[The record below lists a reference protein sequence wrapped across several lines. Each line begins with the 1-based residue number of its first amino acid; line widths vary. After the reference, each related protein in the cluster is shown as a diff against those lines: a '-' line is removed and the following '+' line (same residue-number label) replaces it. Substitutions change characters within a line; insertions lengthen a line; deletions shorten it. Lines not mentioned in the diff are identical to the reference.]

1 MKVSIIGSTG
11 FIGKFLSESFSKNF
25 DILNFSIRNENISE
39 LREELINQIFSSEI
53 IFNCAVSLNPKTQ
66 SDYFLNEK
74 FTSYLISLN
83 KKFKRK
89 IIHLS
94 SLNTLIEDRLDN
106 YSISKKKCEKMIK
119 NKENLFLIRLP
130 LVYQKE
136 NNIIQSEG
144 NVSKIFNYLR
154 KIKLPVYPMIYPG
167 HLYQPIEIDYLKN
180 TILEII
186 RGKEIRNEINLIGNK
201 KIYLWD
207 LFKEIAE
214 IEKKKTLKLDLRF
227 LYNVLPNS
235 LKTIIKKQNNF
246 IQQIASIDHSKFF
259 M

>member
-1 MKVSIIGSTG
+1 
-11 FIGKFLSESFSKNF
+11 
-25 DILNFSIRNENISE
+25 
-39 LREELINQIFSSEI
+39 
-53 IFNCAVSLNPKTQ
+53 
-66 SDYFLNEK
+66 
-74 FTSYLISLN
+74 
-83 KKFKRK
+83 
-89 IIHLS
+89 
-94 SLNTLIEDRLDN
+94 
-106 YSISKKKCEKMIK
+106 MIK

-227 LYNVLPNS
+227 LYNVLPNI
-235 LKTIIKKQNNF
+235 LKTKIKKQNNF